1 MNILNST
8 LLILINKT
16 TANVSNKVPGLEF
29 FRLTAINTHNW
40 SMDILRKFKVVD
52 QLYICVCFTWI
63 IRFMG
68 PALYFCFIKKSFVSS
83 LYLVHIYSVYINF
96 VALSILQNG
105 KLPRFFD
112 EDLQNN
118 LFSDLPAESS
128 CLTNL
133 RAGLDSLGLYKVQYM
148 YWYIYYMYLQLKF
161 NVCNNNKQISQFDSQ
176 LTNLKKILFE
186 GDPSIWL
193 CLILIFMRRQNRI
206 ILQFLKVHYI
216 TWFLSD
222 ANTVNF

>member
-1 MNILNST
+1 MEHRSKMNILYST

-40 SMDILRKFKVVD
+40 SMDILSKSKVVD
-52 QLYICVCFTWI
+52 QWYICVCFTWI

-68 PALYFCFIKKSFVSS
+68 PALYFCFIKKKICFIPLFTGIS
-83 LYLVHIYSVYINF
+83 YLQCIYINF

-176 LTNLKKILFE
+176 LTHLEKKFSLKEIPPF
-186 GDPSIWL
+186 GS
-193 CLILIFMRRQNRI
+193 
-206 ILQFLKVHYI
+206 
-216 TWFLSD
+216 
-222 ANTVNF
+222 A

>member
-1 MNILNST
+1 MEHRSKMNILNST

-68 PALYFCFIKKSFVSS
+68 PALYFCFIKKRFVSS

-105 KLPRFFD
+105 KLPRFLLMRTCKTIYSPIYLLNHHASQTWELAWIHLDYIRYNTCIDIFTTCIY
-112 EDLQNN
+112 N
-118 LFSDLPAESS
+118 SS
-128 CLTNL
+128 L
-133 RAGLDSLGLYKVQYM
+133 M
-148 YWYIYYMYLQLKF
+148 YVITI
-161 NVCNNNKQISQFDSQ
+161 NK
-176 LTNLKKILFE
+176 
-186 GDPSIWL
+186 
-193 CLILIFMRRQNRI
+193 
-206 ILQFLKVHYI
+206 
-216 TWFLSD
+216 
-222 ANTVNF
+222 

>member
-1 MNILNST
+1 MEHRSKMNILNST

-68 PALYFCFIKKSFVSS
+68 PALYFCFIKKRFVSS

-148 YWYIYYMYLQLKF
+148 YWYIY
-161 NVCNNNKQISQFDSQ
+161 NKQISQFDSQ
-176 LTNLKKILFE
+176 LTNWKKILFE
-186 GDPSIWL
+186 GDPSIWQ

-216 TWFLSD
+216 TWFLND

>member
-1 MNILNST
+1 MEHRSKMNILNST
-8 LLILINKT
+8 LLILFNKT
-16 TANVSNKVPGLEF
+16 TANVSNKVPGLKF

-68 PALYFCFIKKSFVSS
+68 PALYFCFIKKRFVSS

-105 KLPRFFD
+105 KLPRLFD

-176 LTNLKKILFE
+176 LTNLKKNSL
-186 GDPSIWL
+186 W
-193 CLILIFMRRQNRI
+193 RRS
-206 ILQFLKVHYI
+206 LHLAV
-216 TWFLSD
+216 L
-222 ANTVNF
+222 NFNFHEKAK